1 VQKNLWKAALAGV
14 IALTAIGSASSQER
28 TATRFRPASHAGAGF
43 VLTDGQIHRM
53 KATLRLTR
61 LQERYWPPI
70 EAALREMARELT
82 HKPAAGEGGTGAG
95 AIDPAKVQRLASVAY
110 PLLASLDENQ
120 KRDAM
125 AFARAMGLGSLV
137 ASF

>member
-14 IALTAIGSASSQER
+14 IALTAIGSAFSQER
-28 TATRFRPASHAGAGF
+28 MATRFRPASHAGAGF
-43 VLTDGQIHRM
+43 VLTNGQIHRM

-70 EAALREMARELT
+70 EAALREMAREPT
-82 HKPAAGEGGTGAG
+82 HKPAAGEGGTG

-110 PLLASLDENQ
+110 PLLASLDESQ